1 MLHPDP
7 GLRITAEEI
16 LSSEWVLG
24 ITVCEIGE
32 KGL

>member
-7 GLRITAEEI
+7 DLRITAEEI
-16 LSSEWVLG
+16 FRSEWVLG
-24 ITVCEIGE
+24 ITVCEIGG